1 MMYVY
6 LTMKA
11 YLIAR

>member
-1 MMYVY
+1 MYVY

-11 YLIAR
+11 YLIAW